1 MVNVELWGMRGST
14 CTDRDLF
21 TANELNVPIDFHPID
36 GSKQEQKSEEHLRRQ
51 PFGKVPAAE
60 VDGQPMYE
68 SRAIAR
74 AVARSTPA
82 GEQLFPSSDLKKVAV
97 FEQWASLEQGT
108 ITPVVEKVVGERV
121 FSKYHGRSADEAVVK
136 KAMEDGQKAFEV
148 LDKQL
153 SSNEWVTGEFSLVDI
168 FLSTYFA
175 LFVHLP
181 EGKQAMEQYPHIAA
195 WQQRVSSR
203 PAWQKVVADRQ
214 QK

>member
-1 MVNVELWGMRGST
+1 M
-14 CTDRDLF
+14 
-21 TANELNVPIDFHPID
+21 
-36 GSKQEQKSEEHLRRQ
+36 
-51 PFGKVPAAE
+51 PAAE
-60 VDGQPMYE
+60 IDGLAFYE

-74 AVARSTPA
+74 VIARSTPA
-82 GEQLFPSSDLKKVAV
+82 GEQLYPSSDLKKVAV
-97 FEQWASLEQGT
+97 FEQWASLESGT
-108 ITPVVEKVVGERV
+108 ITPVVEKVVVERV
-121 FSKYHGRSADEAVVK
+121 FSKFYGRTADEAVVK

-175 LFVHLP
+175 MFVNTP
-181 EGKQAMEQYPHIAA
+181 EGKQTMEQYPHIAA